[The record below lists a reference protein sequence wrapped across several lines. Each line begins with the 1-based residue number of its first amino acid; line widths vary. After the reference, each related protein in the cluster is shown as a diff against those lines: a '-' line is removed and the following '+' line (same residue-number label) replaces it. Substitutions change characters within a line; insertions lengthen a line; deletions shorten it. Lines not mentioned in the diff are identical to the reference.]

1 MDLSRHLARSM
12 LSSIFIVGGL
22 DAIQHPDAKSKAA
35 QAVTGPLRKRV
46 PSLGASDRDLVRLN
60 GAVQVGAGALLAT
73 SRMRRLASIA
83 LIGSIVPTTLAG
95 HRFWEEPEEEGRSAQ
110 LVQFAKN
117 AGLLG
122 GLILAAIDNEGAPS
136 LAWRARR
143 KASDVRSDPIGS
155 LPRPLRRLAA
165 DVA

>member
-1 MDLSRHLARSM
+1 MNALRHLARSM

-22 DAIQHPDAKSKAA
+22 DAIGHPDAKAKAA
-35 QAVTGPLRKRV
+35 EAVTGPLRKKV
-46 PSLGASDRDLVRLN
+46 LPLPASDRTLVRLN

-110 LVQFAKN
+110 LLQFAKN
-117 AGLLG
+117 LGLLG
-122 GLILAAIDNEGAPS
+122 GLILAAIDTEGAPS

-143 KASDVRSDPIGS
+143 RASDVRADPMAT

-165 DVA
+165 GAA